1 MKTFKIEVAKW
12 LQKFNLVKKANSEAE
27 LKEQLHKE
35 WFSILS
41 IQSIEESEIDWNKY
55 FFEILNN
62 WELKTWTIVSND
74 IFKAYLKIKYQLKY
88 DLKYIYQ
95 NQEETLIEKEKI
107 IHDLESQY
115 RIYLEANK
123 KNLEQKS
130 KKEEVIKKEVVEE
143 TTDSFL
149 MKKEID
155 NVYNILNKALE
166 KLKYF
171 IEIQNNE
178 YLDFEKKEKLKY
190 IYTEILKLKSW
201 TNIAKLKEIWELA
214 LIKIWEIELKILET
228 KRDENSKKL
237 LKETNKLLKEVWSKS
252 SFVAKEDDFWYIIKT
267 FFNSIKE
274 TLSPSKEKKE
284 KFSIDTTSWTFLKTK
299 LLIEKYE
306 SKLKELRKEKLKNFL
321 IYIIPSKENNKL
333 KINLY
338 LKEKV
343 LKQNIMIFK
352 SRLTWKTFSYTKV
365 LKWYYTF
372 VWKIIY
378 ILNIAKIPVLFLVL
392 FYSIIF
398 LLLNLFNYFKIYNLE
413 INFYWLFYFILL
425 NLILILIKY
434 TSWTFSLIFN
444 IVFFSFLFIFWV
456 INF

>member
-1 MKTFKIEVAKW
+1 MKTFKIEVAKG
-12 LQKFNLVKKANSEAE
+12 LQKFNLVKKVNSETE

-35 WFSILS
+35 GFSILS
-41 IQSIEESEIDWNKY
+41 IQSIEESEIDGNKY

-62 WELKTWTIVSND
+62 GELKTGTIVSND

-95 NQEETLIEKEKI
+95 NQNESLIEKEKI
-107 IHDLESQY
+107 INELESQY
-115 RIYLEANK
+115 RIYLETNK
-123 KNLEQKS
+123 KNLEKTN
-130 KKEEVIKKEVVEE
+130 KKEEIIKKEVVEE

-171 IEIQNNE
+171 IEIPNNE
-178 YLDFEKKEKLKY
+178 YLDFEKKEKLKN
-190 IYTEILKLKSW
+190 IYTEILKLKSG
-201 TNIAKLKEIWELA
+201 TNITKLKEIGELA
-214 LIKIWEIELKILET
+214 LIKIGEIELKILET
-228 KRDENSKKL
+228 KKDENSKKL
-237 LKETNKLLKEVWSKS
+237 LKETNKLLKEVGSKS
-252 SFVAKEDDFWYIIKT
+252 SFIAKEDDFGYIMKT

-274 TLSPSKEKKE
+274 TLKPSKEKKE
-284 KFSIDTTSWTFLKTK
+284 KFSIDTTSGTFLKTK

-306 SKLKELRKEKLKNFL
+306 SKLKELRKEKLKNFF
-321 IYIIPSKENNKL
+321 IYIIPSKENNKI
-333 KINLY
+333 KINFY

-352 SRLTWKTFSYTKV
+352 SRLTGKTFSYTKV
-365 LKWYYTF
+365 LKGYYTF
-372 VWKIIY
+372 VGKIIY
-378 ILNIAKIPVLFLVL
+378 ILNISKIPLLFLVL
-392 FYSIIF
+392 FYSVIF

-413 INFYWLFYFILL
+413 INFHGLFYFILL

-434 TSWTFSLIFN
+434 TSGAFSLIFN
-444 IVFFSFLFIFWV
+444 IVFFSFLFIFGV